1 MLMVTVVSFAFL
13 SVTVFCLKKKRLH
26 LFELLAIWF
35 SVMVVNSPIYSY
47 FLLNQHWISV
57 QDSGELAVI
66 RIVYTEVLN
75 PLFITWILDEVLER
89 KHLSVRI
96 ACYAATLGLL
106 FLGGW
111 TLDQWGVVHF
121 TPIGLWMYTP
131 FKSIG
136 LILALCSVLLVRF
149 LMRKDGVWHGQ
160 ISRN

>member
-1 MLMVTVVSFAFL
+1 MVTVVSFAIL
-13 SVTVFCLKKKRLH
+13 SFTAFCLKNKRHH
-26 LFELLAIWF
+26 LFELVAIWL
-35 SVMVVNSPIYSY
+35 SVMVVNSPMYSY
-47 FLLNQHWISV
+47 FLVNQHWISV
-57 QDSGELAVI
+57 SDSGELAFI

-89 KHLSVRI
+89 KNIFVRI

-111 TLDQWGVVHF
+111 TLNQWGVVHF

-131 FKSIG
+131 FKSIV
-136 LILALCSVLLVRF
+136 LIAALCSVWLVRF
-149 LMRKDGVWHGQ
+149 LMRKDGVWFGQ